1 MREIKFRAWHK
12 KQKKM
17 VIVLAITFSTNYLH
31 YAYDN
36 TWNLKYGK
44 SYWSDISNFE
54 IMQFTGLYDIHGK
67 EIYEGDIVRYKVAT
81 GVDRQEKRF
90 DYKIGFVEFRDGAF
104 YPRPLEDTCGDI
116 WYDFYVWDLEVI
128 GNIYEN
134 PELLEGAK

>member
-54 IMQFTGLYDIHGK
+54 IMQFTGIRDKYDK
-67 EIYEGDIVRYKVAT
+67 EIYEGDIVKYDNYLYVVSWIDKLAGFR
-81 GVDRQEKRF
+81 GVNIERERS
-90 DYKIGFVEFRDGAF
+90 
-104 YPRPLEDTCGDI
+104 
-116 WYDFYVWDLEVI
+116 DLFLDLVSVTPEVI
-128 GNIYEN
+128 GNVYEN
-134 PELLEGAK
+134 PELLGQQEGDDNNE